1 MDKEDKVVD
10 IKEEEILEEAQEQQK
25 YEKEDN
31 KINNNEE
38 WKVVEET
45 QSKGSNLLKGI
56 GMIVAIV
63 VILGG
68 MAWSGMKLHD
78 LTQSPSYNKPQG
90 NGNQATEGDAE
101 TPNKGEENIDQV
113 ALDEESLEEINNYVH
128 HMANTIIIAVDGKI
142 NGIEKITMESI
153 DKALGLVQGVDEYL
167 YNEINKWKEG
177 DFSNG
182 VDVHNY
188 VWKELDGE
196 IGKAN
201 SLDEAAIDAV
211 KANLGL

>member
-1 MDKEDKVVD
+1 MDKEDKVGD
-10 IKEEEILEEAQEQQK
+10 IKEEEILEEAQEQQRD
-25 YEKEDN
+25 EKEDN

-45 QSKGSNLLKGI
+45 QSKRSNLLKGI

-63 VILGG
+63 VILAG
-68 MAWSGMKLHD
+68 MGWSGMKLYD
-78 LTQSPSYNKPQG
+78 LTQSPSYNKPEG
-90 NGNQATEGDAE
+90 NGNQVTENDTE
-101 TPNKGEENIDQV
+101 TPNEESTDTV
-113 ALDEESLEEINNYVH
+113 VTDEESLEETNNYIH

-142 NGIEKITMESI
+142 NGTEQITMESI
-153 DKALGLVQGVDEYL
+153 DKALGLVQDVDEYL

-188 VWKELDGE
+188 VWKKLDGE
-196 IGKAN
+196 IGKAD
-201 SLDEAAIDAV
+201 SLDEAAIEVV